1 MDDFGAWWWEHREE
15 NAMFLIAGATGSLG
29 GHVARLLLERGERVR
44 ALVRTVSPARVGA
57 GRHTDPERLRA
68 WGAELAE
75 ADLTRPGTLGPA
87 LEDVTHVFSSASAT
101 KRAASDTL
109 LAVDVDGTAALARAA
124 ADAGVRQFVYVSTHG
139 ADADAERA
147 IFRLKGQ
154 AEAAARATGVPTT
167 FLRPTKFMQDW
178 IGFLI
183 GAQLQASAAAGRPRV
198 QLVGDGNVPQS
209 FVDEADVARLAAA
222 VLGRDDALGEAIPL
236 AAEVAT
242 YRELVARLGRLLGIE
257 VAIETLPL
265 GGTVDTVPAALA
277 GTIAGLLTLPAT
289 SPPDTLTTPEVAAR
303 FGFELTGID
312 AFLRAALPG

>member
-1 MDDFGAWWWEHREE
+1 
-15 NAMFLIAGATGSLG
+15 MFLIAGATGSLG
-29 GHVARLLLERGERVR
+29 GRVARMLLERGESVR
-44 ALVRTVSPARVGA
+44 ALVRSVSPARAGA
-57 GRHTDPERLRA
+57 GRHTDPQWLRA
-68 WGAELAE
+68 WGAETVE
-75 ADLTRPGTLGPA
+75 GDLTRPATLPA
-87 LEDVTHVFSSASAT
+87 ALDGVTHVFSSASAT

-109 LAVDVDGTAALARAA
+109 AAVDVEGTATLAQAA

-154 AEAAARATGVPTT
+154 AEAAVRAAGVPAT

-209 FVDEADVARLAAA
+209 FVDEADVAQLAAA
-222 VLGRDDALGEAIPL
+222 VLGRDDTLGEAIPL

-242 YRELVARLGRLLGIE
+242 YREVVARLARMLRTE
-257 VAIETLPL
+257 VEVETLPL
-265 GGTVDTVPAALA
+265 GGTVDTVPAPLA
-277 GTIAGLLTLPAT
+277 GTIAGLLTMLAT

-303 FGFELTGID
+303 FGFALAGID
-312 AFLRAALPG
+312 DFLRAALPG